1 MLIKGENNITFPIS
15 TENLRKEKKKKNQ
28 TLASCEM
35 YVPYLQKIQIT
46 FQYNIST
53 QQTPQT

>member
-15 TENLRKEKKKKNQ
+15 TEDLRKEKTNKQ
-28 TLASCEM
+28 TNKLVSCEM

-46 FQYNIST
+46 FQ
-53 QQTPQT
+53 

>member
-15 TENLRKEKKKKNQ
+15 TEDLRKEKTNKQ
-28 TLASCEM
+28 TNKQTNKLVSCEM

-46 FQYNIST
+46 FQ
-53 QQTPQT
+53 